1 MIHLYKN
8 DAKINECAKLPN
20 ELAPRKMLYQL
31 SCNKMHR
38 PMLNCP
44 PRKTRAWNGVTSL
57 LARGLVLVRSTLLS
71 ISLSHMSFIVHPAPL
86 ITKAPERNR
95 VISQGSGK
103 APGPV
108 ARAQLHPQ
116 GQKSSHVPV
125 DKLILSRKFLHKFHH

>member
-1 MIHLYKN
+1 MIKLCRN
-8 DAKINECAKLPN
+8 DTQIQEFEKLPN

-44 PRKTRAWNGVTSL
+44 PKKTRAWNGVTSL

-71 ISLSHMSFIVHPAPL
+71 IFLSHMSFIVHPAPL

-103 APGPV
+103 APGAV

-116 GQKSSHVPV
+116 GQNSSHVPV
-125 DKLILSRKFLHKFHH
+125 DKLISRGNFLHKFHH